1 VRPWEIVAALVL
13 FMLGAWFALRV
24 RALRESWRGRARAA
38 RGARGERDGERLLE
52 ANGYRVRETQAR
64 RSYAIEVDGATERVE
79 VLVDI
84 VVERGG
90 EELIAEVKTG
100 HAGTRVQRAE
110 TRRQLLEY
118 QLATGARSVLLVDP
132 ERATITEVCFPIAR
146 PAAPGRGWGLSIA
159 ATALAAAALWWLQ
172 RS

>member
-1 VRPWEIVAALVL
+1 MRPWEIVAALVL

-24 RALRESWRGRARAA
+24 RVLRESWRGRARAA
-38 RGARGERDGERLLE
+38 RGARGERSAERLLE
-52 ANGYRVRETQAR
+52 ANGYRVRATQAR
-64 RSYAIEVDGATERVE
+64 RNYTIEVDGATQRVE
-79 VLVDI
+79 LLVDI

-132 ERATITEVCFPIAR
+132 ERATITEICFPIAR
-146 PAAPGRGWGLSIA
+146 PSAPSHGWGLPVA
-159 ATALAAAALWWLQ
+159 VAALAAAVLWWWQ

>member
-1 VRPWEIVAALVL
+1 VRAWEIAAALAL
-13 FMLGAWFALRV
+13 FVLGAWFALRV

-38 RGARGERDGERLLE
+38 RGARGERSAARLLE
-52 ANGYRVRETQAR
+52 ANGYRVRATQAR
-64 RSYAIEVDGATERVE
+64 RSYTIEVDGAAQRVE
-79 VLVDI
+79 LLVDM
-84 VVERGG
+84 VVERDG
-90 EELIAEVKTG
+90 EERIAEVKTG

-132 ERATITEVCFPIAR
+132 ERATITEVCFPIAQ
-146 PAAPGRGWGLSIA
+146 PAAPGRGWGLPTAALALA
-159 ATALAAAALWWLQ
+159 ATALWWSL